1 MHFESNKKLTKINED
16 VTSSIQGLFN
26 FRLLGILALRVDA
39 IYSLAHT
46 LTQKLQENIS
56 SVFIPIQNITWI
68 AESFSLSPFV
78 YVYV

>member
-1 MHFESNKKLTKINED
+1 MF
-16 VTSSIQGLFN
+16 
-26 FRLLGILALRVDA
+26 LAA

-56 SVFIPIQNITWI
+56 SVFIPIQNITYI
-68 AESFSLSPFV
+68 AESFSPSPFV